1 MSKKII
7 LCNNPLLRKASKP
20 IVKVDKTV
28 LKLAKDLV
36 EAMRK
41 NNGAGI
47 SAIQIG
53 IPKRMIAYEYKK
65 TKDTK
70 STWPN
75 LPLKVLIN
83 PEIVKVSKKTKI
95 DEEGCLSFP
104 NLFGEVERPYSVRIR
119 ALDLKGKLKEFNT
132 TSLEARVIQHE
143 IDHLDGILFID
154 RLVVPGK
161 LYTYEITSGK
171 S

>member
-1 MSKKII
+1 MSQ
-7 LCNNPLLRKASKP
+7 P
-20 IVKVDKTV
+20 ITKVDKEVIT
-28 LKLAKDLV
+28 LAKDLV
-36 EAMRK
+36 ESMQK
-41 NNGAGI
+41 NNGVGI

-53 IPKRMIAYEYKK
+53 TPKRMIAYEYKK
-65 TKDTK
+65 TKDAINN
-70 STWPN
+70 WPN

-83 PEIVKVSKKTKI
+83 PEIIKISKKTKV

-104 NLFGEVERPYSVRIR
+104 NLFGEVERPYSVKVR
-119 ALDLKGKLKEFNT
+119 ALDLKGKLTEFDAT
-132 TSLEARVIQHE
+132 GLEARVVQHE

>member
-1 MSKKII
+1 MSKKLI
-7 LCNNPLLRKASKP
+7 LGNDPILRQSSKAILKVNKS
-20 IVKVDKTV
+20 VK
-28 LKLAKDLV
+28 KLAKDLIEV
-36 EAMRK
+36 MRK

-65 TKDTK
+65 TKDAK

-75 LPLKVLIN
+75 LPLKILIN
-83 PEIVKVSKKTKI
+83 PEIIKISKKTKI

-104 NLFGEVERPYSVRIR
+104 NLFGEVKRPYGIRIKTM
-119 ALDLKGKLKEFNT
+119 DLKGKIKEFDAKG
-132 TSLEARVIQHE
+132 LEARVIQHE
-143 IDHLDGILFID
+143 IDHLAGILFID
-154 RLVVPGK
+154 RLVIPGK